1 MKFTP
6 WNFTKLE
13 GLLLILNVSKNCL
26 KYRILN
32 LENLFEGTFEMKGA
46 KVTKDL
52 KATTVKGLLDK
63 GLTMTVLAVL

>member
-13 GLLLILNVSKNCL
+13 GLLLILNVLKNCL

-52 KATTVKGLLDK
+52 KTTTVKGLLDK
-63 GLTMTVLAVL
+63 GLTILAIL